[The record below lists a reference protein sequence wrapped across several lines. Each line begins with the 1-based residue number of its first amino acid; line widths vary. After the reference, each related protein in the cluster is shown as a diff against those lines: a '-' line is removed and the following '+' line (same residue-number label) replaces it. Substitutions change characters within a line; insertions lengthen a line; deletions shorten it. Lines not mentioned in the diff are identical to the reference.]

1 MAKFEDIK
9 GGNNNRFL
17 TSQVLFSNKS
27 PNQKMYE
34 VLDIYKNTLNTL
46 DPSLYYVYLE
56 WKESMLTMKN
66 ITPIEYK

>member
-9 GGNNNRFL
+9 GGNSNRFL
-17 TSQVLFSNKS
+17 SSQVLFSNKS

-46 DPSLYYVYLE
+46 DPSLYYIYLE